1 MCYSDG
7 TRATYNCT
15 DMGRNIY
22 EQIQVTVIK
31 KNRLDDLNIKCASVV
46 QNNSMPTMG
55 SDLRISCSSEIKAN
69 LPDSTKIRVNQTRI
83 KERTSF

>member
-1 MCYSDG
+1 
-7 TRATYNCT
+7 
-15 DMGRNIY
+15 MGSNIY
-22 EQIQVTVIK
+22 DRKPVTVIK

-46 QNNSMPTMG
+46 QNNTLPTMG

-69 LPDSTKIRVNQTRI
+69 FPDSTKVRVNQTRI